1 MTQENKNFLYLF
13 TLAFFISGCSVVSNN
28 IETEEVSIQVPEYW
42 QTPIVTDH
50 DLTGQWWEDFN
61 DPQFEK
67 FLKNFKDNSLDLKTL
82 IDERQISYYANLISK
97 PSFLPSLN
105 VNARIDSNI
114 QNLSGFGAAA
124 SFLNDNNDSGN
135 STHTDVINF
144 GSTNVNFGL
153 QMQWEIDVWGRLLN
167 SKKSHEKDYESIL
180 YNLNYLGFSLLVR
193 ASQLYYSVLE
203 SALQVDIAEKSYLRY
218 VEIQDYVRLK
228 YEKGLVSSLDLRLS
242 QSSVSTSK
250 ILLENKKNIYKSL
263 SRQIQIMLGEYPSGY
278 FLDSYSL
285 PSQIPNIN
293 SGVPADL
300 LIRRPDIK
308 ALFSKVESAG
318 FKLQEARRDRFPKLS
333 LVGNIGTSSNSI
345 ENILNVDYGV
355 WNLGTNIFAPIF
367 NNSKIRNNINLKKE
381 LKEKSKRELTKG
393 LLKAFAE
400 VENILDFD
408 RSLDIQLK
416 TIKSALYEAENI
428 VDLTRQRYDKGLI
441 GIEVVLQNEAI
452 YNTLLSQ
459 HLVLLNKN
467 IDNRLSLILAL
478 GGEIILE

>member
-1 MTQENKNFLYLF
+1 MSEHRSY
-13 TLAFFISGCSVVSNN
+13 I
-28 IETEEVSIQVPEYW
+28 IQ
-42 QTPIVTDH
+42 
-50 DLTGQWWEDFN
+50 F
-61 DPQFEK
+61 
-67 FLKNFKDNSLDLKTL
+67 
-82 IDERQISYYANLISK
+82 
-97 PSFLPSLN
+97 
-105 VNARIDSNI
+105 
-114 QNLSGFGAAA
+114 
-124 SFLNDNNDSGN
+124 
-135 STHTDVINF
+135 
-144 GSTNVNFGL
+144 
-153 QMQWEIDVWGRLLN
+153 
-167 SKKSHEKDYESIL
+167 
-180 YNLNYLGFSLLVR
+180 
-193 ASQLYYSVLE
+193 LE

-250 ILLENKKNIYKSL
+250 ILLENKKNTYKSL